1 VKLNVSSG
9 QKRPGIETITKENNM
24 KNKVSIIGAGMTG
37 STTAHWLAERE
48 IADLVLVDVVEGM
61 PQGKALDLQQAL
73 PVIGKDV
80 RVMGSNDYSAT
91 AGSDIVVIT
100 AGLPR
105 KPGMS
110 RDDLLFA
117 NAEIVRKATEETIKY
132 SPEAIFIIL
141 TNPLDAMA
149 YLAMKVAGVAPQRVV
164 GQAGILDSARMR
176 AFVAMELGVSVENIH
191 CYVLGGHGDE
201 MVPLTRASN
210 VAGVPLEDI
219 LPAGRLEAIVDRT
232 RKGGGEIVSLLKTG
246 SAYYAPAAAIAQ
258 MADAILKDKH
268 LIVPAS
274 AYLQGEY
281 GLNDIFFGVPAQLG
295 RKGVEKVIEYKL
307 SEKELADLQKSAQGC
322 AENIAKLK

>member
-1 VKLNVSSG
+1 
-9 QKRPGIETITKENNM
+9 M

-61 PQGKALDLQQAL
+61 PQGKALDLQEAL

-80 RVMGSNDYSAT
+80 RVVGSNDYAVT
-91 AGSDIVVIT
+91 ADSDIVVIT

-117 NAEIVRKATEETIKY
+117 NADIVRKAAEETIKY
-132 SPEAIFIIL
+132 SPQAIFIIL
-141 TNPLDAMA
+141 TNPLDAMTF
-149 YLAMKVAGVAPQRVV
+149 LAMKAANLPPQRVI

-176 AFVAMELGVSVENIH
+176 AFVSMELGVSVENIN

-210 VAGVPLEDI
+210 VAGIPLEDI
-219 LPAGRLEAIVDRT
+219 LPTDRLAAIVDRT

-246 SAYYAPAAAIAQ
+246 SAYYAPSAAIVQ
-258 MADAILKDKH
+258 MVDAILKDKH

-281 GLNDIFFGVPAQLG
+281 GLEGIFFGVPVQLG

-307 SEKELADLQKSAQGC
+307 SDAEMDALRKSAQGV